1 MIISHRLRG
10 FDIHDA
16 TLTGLQKALNL
27 GILGIETDTRQTQ
40 DGVIVLN
47 HDAHL
52 QEHFNSRE
60 LIANIHYEHL
70 KTIPHKYKTSNILTL
85 SRLLFEMEEN
95 PNQACTLFLDVKET
109 GYESGIVSLLNKH
122 CMLNRTVIISWLP
135 EVLQKFYSLCTSLP
149 LCFSHYKVTGVITA
163 RLLSAS
169 VLVKEIL
176 SGKPKITSITYE
188 KYNSIP
194 DGINNFSPGMDYEHI
209 VKNYVKGKLLDIL
222 AESGGM
228 VCCHFTSIN
237 NADVAY
243 YGSLGIKTMVYSIDN
258 MVLLQNYS
266 ETVRPDLILTNN
278 ADLCSYS

>member
-16 TLTGLQKALNL
+16 TLSGLQKALNL

-60 LIANIHYEHL
+60 LIANIHYDRL
-70 KTIPHKYKTSNILTL
+70 KTIPHKYKTSSILTL
-85 SRLLFEMEEN
+85 SRLLLEMEES
-95 PNQACTLFLDVKET
+95 PNKACTLFLDVKES
-109 GYESGIVSLLNKH
+109 GYESEIVTLLDKH
-122 CMLNRTVIISWLP
+122 CMLNRTVIVSWLP
-135 EVLQKFYSLCTSLP
+135 EVLQKFHYFGTPLP
-149 LCFSHYKVTGVITA
+149 LCFSHYKVTGAISA
-163 RLLSAS
+163 RFLSGI

-176 SGKPKITSITYE
+176 SGKPKITNIAYE
-188 KYNSIP
+188 KYNDIP
-194 DGINNFSPGMDYEHI
+194 HYINNFSPGMDYEHI
-209 VKNYVKGKLLDIL
+209 VKNYVAGKLLDML

-228 VCCHFTSIN
+228 VCSHFNSIN

-243 YGSLGIKTMVYSIDN
+243 YGSHGIKTMVYSIDN
-258 MVLLQNYS
+258 IVLLQNYT
-266 ETVRPDLILTNN
+266 ETVRPDFILTNN